1 MESYIAGH
9 MQGHI
14 GLLNLYTKYLQMR
27 HTKYALLSKCHWVA
41 IWLSNSVIQLNT
53 AKQHQ
58 LRTISIFAT
67 FFQEDLGSH
76 VYIT

>member
-41 IWLSNSVIQLNT
+41 MWLSN
-53 AKQHQ
+53 K
-58 LRTISIFAT
+58 
-67 FFQEDLGSH
+67 G
-76 VYIT
+76 